1 MNAGTTVILLQDVTT
16 PDALVIVRTRRL
28 NADQVEVTI
37 YGTSFTRILL
47 YVGSDVVFDSDDA
60 GDAATIQ
67 TDTDGNTRV
76 TITSLE
82 DGLGAP
88 APRSAIPATAFD
100 QVLTTPSDAT
110 EFIIKGVSIALPF
123 ITIPLG

>member
-1 MNAGTTVILLQDVTT
+1 MTAAPFYYTPPDFST
-16 PDALVIVRTRRL
+16 PDALFVVRVRRL
-28 NADQVEVTI
+28 NADQVEITF
-37 YGTSFTRILL
+37 YGTTFTRILI
-47 YVGSDVVFDSDDA
+47 YVGAAVVFDSDDPT
-60 GDAATIQ
+60 DAATIQ
-67 TDTDGNTRV
+67 TDTDGNTLV

-82 DGLGAP
+82 GGLGAP
-88 APRSAIPATAFD
+88 APRSAIPATAYD